1 MTQVN
6 FSNPLLPKPP
16 SVAVS
21 HGYHWKRRHRTTSP
35 RRSHPTRPAHQ
46 DPEKW
51 WRLLSVHSRVICWS
65 TVELGPRGAKKGG
78 GSGLE
83 NALVCCAN
91 VEYDSDVEDNQE
103 IKGGGGGGGVDT
115 ESVQIR
121 WILGN
126 IVY

>member
-1 MTQVN
+1 MDTI
-6 FSNPLLPKPP
+6 
-16 SVAVS
+16 
-21 HGYHWKRRHRTTSP
+21 
-35 RRSHPTRPAHQ
+35 
-46 DPEKW
+46 
-51 WRLLSVHSRVICWS
+51 SRVICCS
-65 TVELGPRGAKKGG
+65 TVELGLWAKKGG

-121 WILGN
+121 
-126 IVY
+126 